1 MTNAS
6 SLRAGGGRTNK
17 PRRSLGRLTALGVVA
32 ALALA
37 ACGSGDSDTDTATG
51 AAVDVATYQAGAE
64 KAMAAVT
71 KFTGPTEGPKAQSGK
86 KVMFL
91 ACGFEAEGCNLPAKA
106 AKEAG
111 DALGWDTTLVDGK
124 FDPRIFSRAIQEAI
138 DDKVDGIII
147 DAISV
152 EAIAEPIKRARA
164 AGIVVG
170 SYDSANAPSKD
181 GVSYE
186 VIADPQA
193 QGKAM
198 SDYMIWKTDGKAR
211 PFMLDAPEF
220 KGPST
225 WLNAARKGFED
236 CTSCKVVDA
245 QNFVAGDVA
254 TRLPQLSLSTAR
266 QNPDMNA
273 LVASYDAAM
282 LQTIP
287 SLEQAGLLK
296 NIKVGTFNGV
306 SPALQFVRDGKLAAT
321 VGGAMAWGAWAA
333 MDNMNRVLAGEEAV
347 EQNVP
352 IRLITSENIDT
363 IAPGGPWDGDVDFRA
378 AYKNIW
384 SGR

>member
-1 MTNAS
+1 MTNAP
-6 SLRAGGGRTNK
+6 SLRAGGSRTDK
-17 PRRSLGRLTALGVVA
+17 PRRSLGRLTVLGVA
-32 ALALA
+32 AAMALA
-37 ACGSGDSDTDTATG
+37 ACGSGDSGSDTASG
-51 AAVDVATYQAGAE
+51 AAVDVATYQQGAE
-64 KAMAAVT
+64 KAMAPVS
-71 KFTGPTEGPKAQSGK
+71 KFTGPTEGPKAQAGK

-106 AKEAG
+106 AEEAG
-111 DALGWDTTLVDGK
+111 DALGWDMTLVDGK

-170 SYDSANAPSKD
+170 SYDSANTPSKD

-186 VIADPQA
+186 VIADPKA

-198 SDYMIWKTDGKAR
+198 SDYMIWKTEGKAR
-211 PFMLDAPEF
+211 PFLLDAPEF

-225 WLNAARKGFED
+225 WLNAAGKGFED
-236 CTSCKVVDA
+236 CSSCKVVDR
-245 QNFVAGDVA
+245 QNFVAGDAA

-266 QNPDMNA
+266 QNPDMNV

-306 SPALQFVRDGKLAAT
+306 SPALQFVRDGKLSAT

-333 MDNMNRVLAGEEAV
+333 MDNMNRVLAGQEAV

-352 IRLITSENIDT
+352 IRLITAENIDS

-378 AYKNIW
+378 AYKTIW
-384 SGR
+384 GR